1 MKTSF
6 LSWIQRAVASMLF
19 LGYIPFISGTIG
31 SAATTAAVWW
41 ACCHRHLR
49 PVTPLG
55 LWAMAL
61 GVTAVSILAASRP
74 REVFGSDDPHEV
86 VIDECAGQL
95 VTFLFIPL
103 SLKTLI
109 LGFFLFR
116 FFDIVKPYPVH
127 KFESLEGGL
136 GITMDDFA
144 AGIYANITLI
154 AVLWAYHT
162 VKALL

>member
-1 MKTSF
+1 MKTS
-6 LSWIQRAVASMLF
+6 LVVWAQRALASVLF

-31 SAATTAAVWW
+31 SAATVAALWW
-41 ACCHRHLR
+41 ACCHAHTL
-49 PVTPLG
+49 VTPLG
-55 LWAMAL
+55 LWSLAL
-61 GVTAVSILAASRP
+61 AVTAFSIIVASRP

-86 VIDECAGQL
+86 IIDECAGQL

-116 FFDIVKPYPVH
+116 FFDIVKPYPIH
-127 KFESLEGGL
+127 KFESLDGSL
-136 GITMDDFA
+136 GITMDDVA
-144 AGIYANITLI
+144 AGVFANIILI
-154 AVLWAYHT
+154 AILWSYHA

>member
-6 LSWIQRAVASMLF
+6 SIWVQRALASVLF
-19 LGYIPFISGTIG
+19 LGYVPFISGTFG
-31 SAATTAAVWW
+31 SAAMTAALWW
-41 ACCHRHLR
+41 ACCYKHA

-55 LWAMAL
+55 LWAAGL
-61 GVTAVSILAASRP
+61 AVTAFSIAVASRP
-74 REVFGSDDPHEV
+74 RDVFGSDDPREV
-86 VIDECAGQL
+86 IIDECAGQL

-116 FFDIVKPYPVH
+116 FFDIVKPYPIH
-127 KFESLEGGL
+127 NFEALDGGL
-136 GITMDDFA
+136 GITMDDVA
-144 AGIYANITLI
+144 AGVFSNVTLI
-154 AVLWAYHT
+154 VILWAYHA

>member
-1 MKTSF
+1 M
-6 LSWIQRAVASMLF
+6 QRALASVLF

-31 SAATTAAVWW
+31 SAAAAAAVWW
-41 ACCHRHLR
+41 ACCHGRHA
-49 PVTPLG
+49 VTPLC
-55 LWAMAL
+55 LWAVAL
-61 GVTAVSILAASRP
+61 GVTAFSILVASRP
-74 REVFGSDDPHEV
+74 RDVFGSDDPREV
-86 VIDECAGQL
+86 IIDECAGQL

-103 SLKTLI
+103 SLKTII

-127 KFESLEGGL
+127 KFEALEGSL

-144 AGIYANITLI
+144 AGVFANITLI
-154 AVLWAYHT
+154 VILWSYHA